1 MVITCA
7 LFNRAVKVN
16 TKVSATNA
24 LTLSMQMKTS
34 VVMIFITERLIRMLR
49 EVLAVEQINL
59 LLG

>member
-7 LFNRAVKVN
+7 LFNRAVKVS